1 MKFDRDIHGPIAV
14 LTLRGEFDSFVVNNY
29 LEEIEALTVSGIR
42 NLVLDMKQV
51 KFIMSTAIGAIVKSR
66 RMMKELGGDLVIAQP
81 SGFVRDVLE
90 SLGLTRVIRIYDTN
104 EASISSL
111 GSDPSSDLPA
121 SNSALLHFTDADL
134 QKKLGRPAVGRILQL
149 SDTGLS
155 LRVGIPAECF
165 KVGVEVR
172 AKFRLPLF
180 KRAYYFEIPST
191 IVDAVP
197 DGDGSKL
204 SVRFEKIENADRES
218 IRQFLSD
225 LNFLRSVAKN
235 PDA

>member
-42 NLVLDMKQV
+42 NLVLDMRHV

-90 SLGLTRVIRIYDTN
+90 SLGLTRVIRIFDTN
-104 EASISSL
+104 EASISAL
-111 GSDPSSDLPA
+111 GSDPSSELPA
-121 SNSALLHFTDADL
+121 SNSALLHFNDVDL

-149 SDTGLS
+149 TDTGLQ
-155 LRVGIPAECF
+155 LRVAVPPDAF
-165 KVGVEVR
+165 KTGVEVR

-191 IVDAVP
+191 IVEVLPDA
-197 DGDGSKL
+197 DGSKIK
-204 SVRFEKIENADRES
+204 VHFDKIETSDRES